1 MSGYNINRIPFTVYI
16 NFHWLYSQTGRKK
29 ASNLNDAKMKFKD
42 LREFIRFLEDKG
54 ELRRITTPVNHKL
67 EITEITDRVIKSG
80 GPALLFENVTGFD
93 APVLINMYGTHQ
105 RTAWALG
112 VEKVDDLVER
122 IDGLLNLT
130 HGPPKGLM
138 NKLRTLGQIVQLGS
152 HQPKTVNNAPC
163 QEVVIQ
169 GDDVDLYKF
178 PVMKCWP
185 LDGGPFVTLP
195 LVITRDPETGV
206 QNYGTYRMQVYD
218 KQTTGMHWQTHK
230 VGTHHYRM
238 SHELG
243 LDRMDVAVALGGD
256 PATIWTGSAPLP
268 PDIDEMVMAGF
279 LREEGVDLVKTK
291 TSDLMI
297 PAQAEIVLEGYVV
310 PGEERDEGPFG
321 DHTGYYSMEEPYPVF
336 HITCI
341 THRKDPIYP
350 AALVGRPPM
359 EDYYMGKVTERVFLP
374 MMKLVLPE
382 LVDINMPA
390 EGSFHNLVIVS
401 IKKEYPGQGR
411 KVMHG
416 LWGLGLMS
424 LVKTIIVV
432 DHNVDVQNIS
442 EVAWRVTNNFD
453 PGEDLVFA
461 DGPIDDLDIG
471 SPSPKYG
478 KKMGIDATIKGP
490 LESGRHREW
499 PPDIAMDSVVMAL
512 VDQKWN
518 DYGI

>member
-1 MSGYNINRIPFTVYI
+1 
-16 NFHWLYSQTGRKK
+16 
-29 ASNLNDAKMKFKD
+29 MKFKD
-42 LREFIRFLEDKG
+42 LREFIRFLEEKG
-54 ELRRITTPVNHKL
+54 ELRRITTPVTQEL

-80 GPALLFENVTGFD
+80 GPALLFENVTGFSI
-93 APVLINMYGTHQ
+93 PVLINMYGTHQ

-112 VEKVDDLVER
+112 VEKVDDLVAR
-122 IDGLLNLT
+122 IEELLNLM
-130 HGPPKGLM
+130 HGPPKGLI

-152 HQPKTVNNAPC
+152 HQPKIVNKAPC

-178 PVMKCWP
+178 PIVKCWP

-195 LVITRDPETGV
+195 LVITRDPESGV

-218 KQTTGMHWQTHK
+218 RQTTGMHWQTHK
-230 VGTHHYRM
+230 IGTHHYRL
-238 SHELG
+238 SHDLG
-243 LDRMDVAVALGGD
+243 LEKLDVAVALGGD
-256 PATIWTGSAPLP
+256 PATVWTGSAPLP

-279 LREEGVDLVKTK
+279 IREERVDLVKAK
-291 TSDLMI
+291 TIDLMV
-297 PAQAEIVLEGYVV
+297 PAQSEIVLEGYVI
-310 PGEERDEGPFG
+310 PGEERSEGPFG

-336 HITCI
+336 HVTCI

-359 EDYYMGKVTERVFLP
+359 EDYYMGKVTERIFLP

-401 IKKEYPGQGR
+401 IKKDYPGQGR

-424 LVKTIIVV
+424 LTKTIIVV
-432 DHNVDVQNIS
+432 DDNVDVQNIS
-442 EVAWRVTNNFD
+442 EVAWRVTNNVD

-471 SPSPKYG
+471 STSPKFG
-478 KKMGIDATIKGP
+478 KKVGIDATIKGP
-490 LESGRHREW
+490 LESGRQKEW
-499 PPDIAMDSVVMAL
+499 PPDIEMDQDIKAL
-512 VDQKWN
+512 VDQKWD
-518 DYGI
+518 DYNIQ

>member
-1 MSGYNINRIPFTVYI
+1 
-16 NFHWLYSQTGRKK
+16 
-29 ASNLNDAKMKFKD
+29 MKFKD

-54 ELRRITTPVNHKL
+54 ELRRITAPVNHEL

-93 APVLINMYGTHQ
+93 TPVLVNMYGTEQ

-112 VEKVDDLVER
+112 VESLDALTGRVE
-122 IDGLLNLT
+122 GLLDLM
-130 HGPPKGLM
+130 HDPPQGLM
-138 NKLRTLGQIVQLGS
+138 GKLKALGQLVHLAS
-152 HQPKTVNNAPC
+152 FQPKTVNNAPC

-169 GDDVDLYKF
+169 GSDIDLYRF
-178 PVMKCWP
+178 PILKCWP
-185 LDGGPFVTLP
+185 LDGGPFITLP
-195 LVITRDPETGV
+195 LVVTKDPETGV

-230 VGTHHYRM
+230 VGTHHYRL

-243 LDRMDVAVALGGD
+243 LEKLDVSVALGGD

-268 PDIDEMVMAGF
+268 PDMDEMAIAGF
-279 LREEGVDLVKTK
+279 LREEGVELVRSKTNDLLV
-291 TSDLMI
+291 

-321 DHTGYYSMEEPYPVF
+321 DHTGYYSMEDPYPVF
-336 HITCI
+336 HVTCI
-341 THRKDPIYP
+341 TQRKEPIYP

-359 EDYYMGKVTERVFLP
+359 EDYWMGKVTERVFLP
-374 MMKLVLPE
+374 LMKLVLPE
-382 LVDINMPA
+382 VVDINMPA

-401 IKKEYPGQGR
+401 IKKEFPGHGK

-432 DHNVDVQNIS
+432 DHNVDVNNMS
-442 EVAWRVTNNFD
+442 EVAWRVTNNID
-453 PGEDLVFA
+453 PSQDFVFSA
-461 DGPIDDLDIG
+461 GPIDDLDIG
-471 SPSPKYG
+471 SSTRGVGG
-478 KKMGIDATIKGP
+478 KVGIDATIKLP
-490 LESGRHREW
+490 LEGGRQGEW
-499 PPDIAMDSVVMAL
+499 PPDIIMDQVVKDL
-512 VDQKWN
+512 VDGKWS
-518 DYGI
+518 DYGLA